1 MRKVTI
7 TERRVYH
14 KVAKITM
21 EIPNDIPLEET
32 DDWLWNN
39 EDKWE
44 QALDDKFE
52 TAELEYGTGLG
63 EIPHMDEI
71 EADRETRY
79 DVINE
84 NYGGHL

>member
-32 DDWLWNN
+32 AEWLWGN
-39 EDKWE
+39 DAWE
-44 QALDDKFE
+44 QTLDDKFE

-63 EIPHMDEI
+63 DIPHMDEI

>member
-1 MRKVTI
+1 
-7 TERRVYH
+7 
-14 KVAKITM
+14 M

-32 DDWLWNN
+32 AEWLWGNN
-39 EDKWE
+39 AWE
-44 QALDDKFE
+44 QVLDDKFE

-63 EIPHMDEI
+63 EVPHMDEI
-71 EADRETRY
+71 EADSETRY

>member
-32 DDWLWNN
+32 DEWLWGN
-39 EDKWE
+39 DSWE
-44 QALDDKFE
+44 QDLDDKFE

-63 EIPHMDEI
+63 EVPHMDEI

-84 NYGGHL
+84 KWGGHL